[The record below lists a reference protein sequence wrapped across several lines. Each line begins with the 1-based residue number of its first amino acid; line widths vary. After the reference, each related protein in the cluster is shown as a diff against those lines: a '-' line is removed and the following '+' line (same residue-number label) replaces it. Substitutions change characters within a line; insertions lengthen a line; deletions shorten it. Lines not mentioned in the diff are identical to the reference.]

1 MLDSAIK
8 EQLKGLFAQL
18 DAHYTFDIFVHPR
31 HESRAELVDLLEEVA
46 SCSEKLSCRLQES
59 EGLKFILL
67 KEGEDTGITFR
78 AVPGGHE
85 FTSLLMAILNADG
98 KGKNFPDEFITRRI
112 RALRGPIN
120 LTTYLSL
127 GCTNCPDVVQALNL
141 MVVLNP
147 QIRHEA
153 VDGAVNEEEVN
164 RMKVQA
170 VPTVFAD
177 GEQIHVGRGNIG
189 DLLEKLEVRYG
200 ASVSESFET
209 KEYDVLVAG
218 GGPAGAAA
226 AIYSARKGLRVAVV
240 AERIGGQVNETMGI
254 ENLISVPRTTGKE
267 LAQDLKSHLAA
278 YHIDILENRRIEKA
292 EVVGEMKVLSVKG
305 GESYKAPVLII
316 ATGANW
322 RKLNVPGEEK
332 YIGHGVAFCPHC
344 DGPFYKGKEVAV
356 IGGGNSGVEA
366 AIDLAGIC
374 SKVTVFE
381 FMETLKADT
390 VLQEKVRS
398 LPNVDIFTHTQ
409 TVEVL
414 GDGDKVVGMIKKDR
428 SSDKEEIFALDGIFV
443 QIGLTANNPQIRH
456 EAVDGAVNEEEVNR
470 MKVQAVPTVFADG
483 EQIHV
488 GRGNIGDL
496 LEKLEVRYGA
506 SVSESFETKEYDV
519 LVAGG
524 GPAGAAAAIYS
535 ARKGLRVAV
544 VAERIGGQVNETMG
558 IENLISVPRTTGK
571 ELAQDLKSHLAAYHI
586 DILENR
592 RIEKA
597 EVVGEMKV
605 LSVKG
610 GESYKAPVLIIATG
624 ANWRKLNVPGEEKYI
639 GHGVAFCPHCDGPF
653 YKGKEVAVIGGGNS
667 GVEAAIDLAG
677 ICSKVTVFEFM
688 ETLKADTVLQEKV
701 RSLPNVD
708 IFTHTQTV
716 EVLGDGDKVVG
727 MIKKDRSSDKEEI
740 FALDGIFVQIGLTAN
755 SALFKDLVETNRMGE
770 ILTDKNGRTSVK
782 GIYAAGDVTD
792 ISYKQIIIAMGEGA
806 KAALAA
812 FEDRMR
818 GEVG

>member
-1 MLDSAIK
+1 
-8 EQLKGLFAQL
+8 
-18 DAHYTFDIFVHPR
+18 
-31 HESRAELVDLLEEVA
+31 
-46 SCSEKLSCRLQES
+46 
-59 EGLKFILL
+59 
-67 KEGEDTGITFR
+67 
-78 AVPGGHE
+78 
-85 FTSLLMAILNADG
+85 
-98 KGKNFPDEFITRRI
+98 
-112 RALRGPIN
+112 
-120 LTTYLSL
+120 
-127 GCTNCPDVVQALNL
+127 

-147 QIRHEA
+147 QIRHQA

-177 GEQIHVGRGNIG
+177 GEQIHVGRGSIG
-189 DLLEKLEVRYG
+189 DLLEKLEARYG
-200 ASVSESFET
+200 SVEPESFET

-267 LAQDLKSHLAA
+267 LAQDLKDHLAA
-278 YHIDILENRRIEKA
+278 YHIDVLENRRIEKT
-292 EVVGEMKVLSVKG
+292 EVVEGMKVLSVKG

-344 DGPFYKGKEVAV
+344 DGPFYKDKEVAV

-414 GDGDKVVGMIKKDR
+414 GDGDKVVGLIKKDR
-428 SSDKEEIFALDGIFV
+428 SSE
-443 QIGLTANNPQIRH
+443 
-456 EAVDGAVNEEEVNR
+456 
-470 MKVQAVPTVFADG
+470 
-483 EQIHV
+483 
-488 GRGNIGDL
+488 
-496 LEKLEVRYGA
+496 
-506 SVSESFETKEYDV
+506 
-519 LVAGG
+519 
-524 GPAGAAAAIYS
+524 
-535 ARKGLRVAV
+535 
-544 VAERIGGQVNETMG
+544 
-558 IENLISVPRTTGK
+558 
-571 ELAQDLKSHLAAYHI
+571 
-586 DILENR
+586 
-592 RIEKA
+592 
-597 EVVGEMKV
+597 
-605 LSVKG
+605 
-610 GESYKAPVLIIATG
+610 
-624 ANWRKLNVPGEEKYI
+624 
-639 GHGVAFCPHCDGPF
+639 
-653 YKGKEVAVIGGGNS
+653 
-667 GVEAAIDLAG
+667 
-677 ICSKVTVFEFM
+677 
-688 ETLKADTVLQEKV
+688 
-701 RSLPNVD
+701 
-708 IFTHTQTV
+708 
-716 EVLGDGDKVVG
+716 
-727 MIKKDRSSDKEEI
+727 KEEI

-782 GIYAAGDVTD
+782 GVYAAGDVTD
-792 ISYKQIIIAMGEGA
+792 VSYKQIIIAMGEGA

>member
-31 HESRAELVDLLEEVA
+31 HESRADLLEEVA

-85 FTSLLMAILNADG
+85 FTSLLMAVLNADG

-127 GCTNCPDVVQALNL
+127 SCTNCPDVVQALNL

-147 QIRHEA
+147 QIRHQA

-177 GEQIHVGRGNIG
+177 GEQIHVGRGSIG
-189 DLLEKLEVRYG
+189 DLLEKLEARYG
-200 ASVSESFET
+200 SVEPESFET

-218 GGPAGAAA
+218 GGPAG

-267 LAQDLKSHLAA
+267 LAQDLKDHLAA
-278 YHIDILENRRIEKA
+278 YHIDVLENRRIEKT
-292 EVVGEMKVLSVKG
+292 EVVGRMKVLSVKG

-344 DGPFYKGKEVAV
+344 DGPFYKDKEVAV

-414 GDGDKVVGMIKKDR
+414 GDGDKVVGLIKKDR
-428 SSDKEEIFALDGIFV
+428 SSE
-443 QIGLTANNPQIRH
+443 
-456 EAVDGAVNEEEVNR
+456 
-470 MKVQAVPTVFADG
+470 
-483 EQIHV
+483 
-488 GRGNIGDL
+488 
-496 LEKLEVRYGA
+496 
-506 SVSESFETKEYDV
+506 
-519 LVAGG
+519 
-524 GPAGAAAAIYS
+524 
-535 ARKGLRVAV
+535 
-544 VAERIGGQVNETMG
+544 
-558 IENLISVPRTTGK
+558 
-571 ELAQDLKSHLAAYHI
+571 
-586 DILENR
+586 
-592 RIEKA
+592 
-597 EVVGEMKV
+597 
-605 LSVKG
+605 
-610 GESYKAPVLIIATG
+610 
-624 ANWRKLNVPGEEKYI
+624 
-639 GHGVAFCPHCDGPF
+639 
-653 YKGKEVAVIGGGNS
+653 
-667 GVEAAIDLAG
+667 
-677 ICSKVTVFEFM
+677 
-688 ETLKADTVLQEKV
+688 
-701 RSLPNVD
+701 
-708 IFTHTQTV
+708 
-716 EVLGDGDKVVG
+716 
-727 MIKKDRSSDKEEI
+727 KEEI

-782 GIYAAGDVTD
+782 GVYAAGDVTD
-792 ISYKQIIIAMGEGA
+792 VSYKQIIIAMGEGA